1 MLTGD
6 NKEIAENI
14 AKQVGIEEVH
24 YNLLPGEKVKE
35 LQKIKNEQNVIIAI
49 GDGINDSP
57 VLAEADIGA
66 SMGLNGQDLAIETSD
81 IVIMDGK
88 LSSFN
93 KAINV
98 SKRTKKII
106 MQNIY
111 FALGIKAIVLVLGA
125 FGISTMW
132 EAVFA
137 DVGVTFITVLNSLRI
152 FKK

>member
-1 MLTGD
+1 M
-6 NKEIAENI
+6 
-14 AKQVGIEEVH
+14 
-24 YNLLPGEKVKE
+24 
-35 LQKIKNEQNVIIAI
+35 
-49 GDGINDSP
+49 
-57 VLAEADIGA
+57 
-66 SMGLNGQDLAIETSD
+66 AIETSD

-93 KAINV
+93 KAIKV

-111 FALGIKAIVLVLGA
+111 FALGIKVIVLVLGA

-137 DVGVTFITVLNSLRI
+137 DVGVTFITVLNSLRV